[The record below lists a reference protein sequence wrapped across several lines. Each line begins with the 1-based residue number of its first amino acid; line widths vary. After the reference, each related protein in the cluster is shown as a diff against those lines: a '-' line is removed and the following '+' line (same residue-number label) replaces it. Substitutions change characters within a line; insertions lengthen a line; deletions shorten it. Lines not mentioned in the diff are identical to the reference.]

1 MIPQWKR
8 AAAAGIGVGV
18 DDQKVGTGVVDGSH
32 IVCSRVDLNCSLA
45 TGATQ
50 LVCFN
55 TTLKRITSPAE
66 RRQYVSEMST
76 GERWAPIISSLD
88 MICYKKGNKG
98 EDSEDLEGN
107 RTMNCTGV
115 PHESF
120 TYALGT

>member
-88 MICYKKGNKG
+88 MIYRRQGI
-98 EDSEDLEGN
+98 SAAVFLFFFALA
-107 RTMNCTGV
+107 TSS
-115 PHESF
+115 SF
-120 TYALGT
+120 SCSPSWLQ